1 MYDDRETRR
10 AQRRADKEARRAA
23 KLEARN
29 EPLESLENL
38 SGPELDAAI
47 RRRVERRAKQR
58 REFFGSLTSFL
69 AVNFTLWFIWYMS
82 SAGKGTLEFPWPIF
96 ITIAWAMSS
105 DLVGQGL
112 RVYQNTENALSRRE
126 QAIQREIALE
136 KMRLGL
142 GSSDESYE
150 KPKRDRLVR
159 LSDDGELLSEED
171 DDTVPLAKAKNS

>member
-96 ITIAWAMSS
+96 ITIAWLWSS

-112 RVYQNTENALSRRE
+112 QVYRNSERARYRHE

-142 GSSDESYE
+142 GDSDDSYE

>member
-10 AQRRADKEARRAA
+10 AQRRADKEARPAA

-58 REFFGSLTSFL
+58 RDFFGSLTSFL
-69 AVNFTLWFIWYMS
+69 AVNFTLWTIWYVS
-82 SAGKGTLEFPWPIF
+82 SAKNGAFDFPWPIF
-96 ITIAWAMSS
+96 ITIAWLWSS

-112 RVYQNTENALSRRE
+112 QVYQNSENALSRRE

-136 KMRLGL
+136 KIRLGL
-142 GSSDESYE
+142 DGNDASYE

-171 DDTVPLAKAKNS
+171 D